1 MQSKA
6 TEAHVTCMREIQG
19 VETGQGTMEVQ
30 LSLQTAERGDMY
42 LVVITRHCGPI
53 KWTCRRCFKDGDL
66 EHKISSL
73 AEVQNVEFTKQ
84 EVNVLSRLT

>member
-6 TEAHVTCMREIQG
+6 TEAHVTCMRERQG

-30 LSLQTAERGDMY
+30 LSLQTAERGNMY
-42 LVVITRHCGPI
+42 QVVISRRSGPI
-53 KWTCRRCFKDGDL
+53 KWTCRRCFKDVDL
-66 EHKISSL
+66 GHKISSL

-84 EVNVLSRLT
+84 EVNVLSILT